1 MNPGII
7 YFDCAGTLLRPA
19 EPVGDVYA
27 RTAEAFGL
35 PCDPREVDRR
45 FRTAWKRAARPS
57 YPDGPDEKVD
67 LDWWR
72 GIVRESLSI
81 PCPRAPGNLAGTPG
95 GNPEISGESVVV
107 VVDAGGH
114 DGTDGGF
121 DSDSDSDSDPEPG
134 QAVPAFEKCF
144 EALFGHY
151 ARPDAWRI
159 YPEVLSVLE
168 ALRGKV
174 RLGVLSNFDARL
186 YPVLAGHGLS
196 RFFEITVISSES
208 AACKPDPAIFT
219 RAAALAGL
227 PPEACLLAGD
237 DPVNDWQGAA
247 AAGWRVFRLRRPE
260 NSLTGLLPW
269 GS

>member
-1 MNPGII
+1 MQMEMNPQII
-7 YFDCAGTLLRPA
+7 YFDCAGTLLHPA
-19 EPVGDVYA
+19 EPIGDVYA
-27 RTAEAFGL
+27 RTAEAFGFR
-35 PCDPREVDRR
+35 CDPGEVDRR
-45 FRTAWKRAARPS
+45 FRAAWRRAAQPS
-57 YPDGPDEKVD
+57 YPGGPDEKVD

-72 GIVRESLSI
+72 GIVRKSLSMTR
-81 PCPRAPGNLAGTPG
+81 PRVPGNLAGTPG
-95 GNPEISGESVVV
+95 ENPGGTGKSSDTEADNKD
-107 VVDAGGH
+107 DA
-114 DGTDGGF
+114 DGG
-121 DSDSDSDSDPEPG
+121 SGSDPESGP
-134 QAVPAFEKCF
+134 AAPAFEKCF
-144 EALFGHY
+144 AALFGHY

-159 YPEVLSVLE
+159 YPEVMSVLE

-219 RAAALAGL
+219 RAADLAGL

-247 AAGWRVFRLRRPE
+247 TAGWRVFQLRRPE
-260 NSLTGLLPW
+260 NSLTGLLSL
-269 GS
+269 GC